1 MKRIVAIFGYN
12 NTRLYDVKKIKNIL
26 KKQQIDVMLCKE
38 GITSEDK
45 AVSQYCFDTKLHGTP
60 EEIKQA
66 YSCLESWVASQ
77 DIQIVGILP
86 FSDKG
91 VLLASYV
98 AEKLD
103 LISDDYITAV
113 TGLDKFKF
121 RTMEVTASTPVWYK
135 KPKFQ
140 EVKQITDIIRF
151 YSLLAAPVYVKP
163 TQEGNSR
170 GGFLV
175 KSADDIEN
183 AFQNV
188 EPYVSDGA
196 IVEECAIDARE
207 FSFDTIAG
215 KCWITE
221 KETTIGHYKAEIQQ
235 ILPAPLTQKE
245 YDKLI
250 EAGRLVADISGSKGG
265 AAHNELFLFS
275 DATIMTVEPNRRP
288 AGMHIWDM
296 AEHAFANFKPFE
308 IWINWA
314 IGKQPVDSEV
324 LEAQQYVGI
333 RMIQASAD
341 GDIIEIN
348 SEDINA
354 IKVGF
359 NEIIEINISKK
370 LNETVYANPR
380 DNADFLG
387 YIIAKHK
394 DPDRLKGLLNSLC
407 SRVGKAIKVKSL
419 SEEKPDYRIIK
430 KIREEAKKEKVI
442 TLDCSYMKPLI
453 EEWWNKSNRDIKNIE
468 TKEQLKDLLID
479 KFKNEEQLKLSRIGV
494 KEYYISA
501 IFMVGLFSKDDPDLA
516 YIVHEAL
523 SDLSQINDIKYLYE
537 DHKKIFIKPE
547 GFKIDDWGNGA
558 GAISPHCDD
567 LYEDTDTDLLSLTI
581 CRDKLK
587 VSTLLFMA
595 DQIFKNLSDS
605 EMDRLTKMIPLF
617 SSGKNVKDI
626 VIEKKR
632 PVLSCKNNSFFMAFD
647 YRVDENKGD
656 RMRVEDEQD
665 LAILRKIKT
674 FLTSDNALRAESEV
688 GNFVILSNTKVLH
701 AREAINAVKELC
713 TLDLDT
719 TPRLLFRSKGP
730 RL

>member
-1 MKRIVAIFGYN
+1 MNRVVAIFGYN

-45 AVSQYCFDTKLHGTP
+45 SVSQYCFDTKLHGTHQ
-60 EEIKQA
+60 EIKQA
-66 YSCLESWVASQ
+66 YSYLESWLASQ

-91 VLLASYV
+91 ILLASYV

-103 LISDDYITAV
+103 LISDDYITAI

-121 RTMEVTASTPVWYK
+121 RLMEVTESTPVWYK

-140 EVKQITDIIRF
+140 EVKQITDIIKF
-151 YSLLAAPVYVKP
+151 YSLIQAPVYVKP

-175 KSADDIEN
+175 KSAEDIEN

-221 KETTIGHYKAEIQQ
+221 KETTIGHYKAELQQ
-235 ILPAPLTQKE
+235 ILPAPLPQKE

-250 EAGRLVADISGSKGG
+250 EAGRLVAKISGSKGG

-288 AGMHIWDM
+288 AGMHIWDL
-296 AEHAFANFKPFE
+296 AEHAFSNFKPFE

-314 IGKQPVDSEV
+314 IGKQSIDSEV

-333 RMIQASAD
+333 RMIQASTD
-341 GDIIEIN
+341 GDIIEIDN
-348 SEDINA
+348 EDINA
-354 IKVGF
+354 IKICF
-359 NEIIEINISKK
+359 NEVIEINISKK
-370 LNETVYANPR
+370 LNETVYSDPR
-380 DNADFLG
+380 DNAGFLG
-387 YIIAKHK
+387 YVIAKHTN
-394 DPDRLKGLLNSLC
+394 PDRLKHLLNDLC
-407 SRVGKAIKVKSL
+407 NRLSKLIKIKSL
-419 SEEKPDYRIIK
+419 DEEQPDYSLVK
-430 KIREEAKKEKVI
+430 KIREEAEKEKVI
-442 TLDCSYMKPLI
+442 ALDCTYMQPFI
-453 EEWWNKSNRDIKNIE
+453 EEWWNKSTRDFKSIAA
-468 TKEQLKDLLID
+468 KEQLKNLLLE
-479 KFKNEEQLKLSRIGV
+479 KFKNEEQFKLSRVGV
-494 KEYYISA
+494 KEHYISV
-501 IFMVGLFSKDDPDLA
+501 IFMLGLFSNDDPGLA
-516 YIVHEAL
+516 YLVHETL
-523 SDLSQINDIKYLYE
+523 SDLAQINDIKYPYE

-547 GFKIDDWGNGA
+547 GFQTSDWGNGS
-558 GAISPHCDD
+558 GAISPHGDD
-567 LYEDTDTDLLSLTI
+567 LYEDIDTDLLSLTT

-595 DQIFKNLSDS
+595 DKIFKNLSDS

-617 SSGKNVKDI
+617 SSGKNVNNI

-632 PVLSCKNNSFFMAFD
+632 PVLSCKNNSFFMALD
-647 YRVDENKGD
+647 YRVDENRGD

-674 FLTSDNALRAESEV
+674 HLTSDNALRAESEV

-713 TLDLDT
+713 SLDLDT